1 MELLIKN
8 LGSIRN
14 NNQAIDLTK
23 KFYTFIGYNN
33 SGKTLVS
40 QLLWTIFNDDNIR
53 KFSENTQIDSLVID
67 SEKPI
72 KKITINQELIDEIL
86 NKFSQFIEK
95 EVVNTYNLD
104 ASIKETIIGSNKLI
118 FQANIQEF
126 KDKSFGLTFVVGVNN
141 DRGYLQ
147 ISKHKGSLK
156 INIRENNI
164 PETLSV
170 FNKIPRDFFER
181 FNPYKESVIIP
192 SIIRVLL
199 SKTEDTFFIPASRS
213 FFPVF
218 YQYIYEIERNKRS
231 EYNRRLQE
239 LIENIDDDVD
249 TNRDIFKRLQE
260 QLPKR
265 SYTEPMNKVIESLY
279 SLNTKKKINSVYNS
293 LIEKM
298 SGLMGGEITISSL
311 ESIAPIQFSFKFDES
326 KDLPMYLASSSVN
339 QLTILYLYLK
349 YWAKEKNNFLMI
361 DEPEVNLH
369 PENQI
374 RLMDI
379 LVQFVTEHNNRVLIT
394 THSPILTDIL
404 NNYVY
409 LHTLKSYGVD
419 VTKIIEDNQL
429 KNLNPEISLA
439 KEDLGVYF
447 FTGDKIIDYGTSQ
460 YGVYFRNFTEVINS
474 VQKSGEILTNH
485 IYLAENE

>member
-40 QLLWTIFNDDNIR
+40 QLLWTIFNHDNIR
-53 KFSENTQIDSLVID
+53 KFSENNQIDSLVID

-86 NKFSQFIEK
+86 NKFSRFIEK

-104 ASIKETIIGSNKLI
+104 ASIKETIISSNKLI
-118 FQANIQEF
+118 FQADIKEF
-126 KDKSFGLTFVVGVNN
+126 KDKSFRLTFVVDN
-141 DRGYLQ
+141 DLEYLQ
-147 ISKHKGSLK
+147 ISKGKGSLT
-156 INIRENNI
+156 INIKENNI
-164 PETLSV
+164 PEKV
-170 FNKIPRDFFER
+170 FDKIPRDFFER
-181 FNPYKESVIIP
+181 AKPYKESVIIP

-199 SKTEDTFFIPASRS
+199 SPIQDTFFIPASRS

-239 LIENIDDDVD
+239 LIENIDDDSD

-298 SGLMGGEITISSL
+298 SRLMGGEITISSL

-379 LVQFVTEHNNRVLIT
+379 LVQFVTEHDNRVLIT

-409 LHTLKSYGVD
+409 LHTLKSYDVD

-429 KNLNPEISLA
+429 KNLNPEISIA